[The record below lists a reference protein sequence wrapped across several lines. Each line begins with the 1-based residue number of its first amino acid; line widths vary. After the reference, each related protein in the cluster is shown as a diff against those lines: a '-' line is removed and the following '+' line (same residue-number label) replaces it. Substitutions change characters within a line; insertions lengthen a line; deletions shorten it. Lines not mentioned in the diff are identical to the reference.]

1 MANPVAAAPPP
12 ELAPLSSMPVKHR
25 RYLRHYIIDKRLQL
39 RYIAIVSLLSAAIS
53 TLLGWLIWSQRAQ
66 ASQTIRNSLLQAG
79 DFVGPSQQAEIL
91 QHLAGSDTTV
101 LVRMGLVCGALII
114 VLSAVLLVMTH
125 KVAGPLYVIGNYF
138 DKLANG
144 RLPLVHNLRRG
155 DEFKTFHKKF
165 KDMCNALRVRAE
177 EDSEIYGLFLAECG
191 QAKVDES
198 GALGHGLEEMRK
210 SKREKEDSLLG

>member
-1 MANPVAAAPPP
+1 MAKRNHPPRK
-12 ELAPLSSMPVKHR
+12 LSN
-25 RYLRHYIIDKRLQL
+25 YLLNKSLQL
-39 RYIAIVSLLSAAIS
+39 RYVAFVTVMSAVISGALGYLIWRQEADASNYVLQAFDAFTKDAELRGAIS
-53 TLLGWLIWSQRAQ
+53 DRLQSGDDRLILEMA
-66 ASQTIRNSLLQAG
+66 AAG
-79 DFVGPSQQAEIL
+79 L
-91 QHLAGSDTTV
+91 
-101 LVRMGLVCGALII
+101 GLVV
-114 VLSAVLLVMTH
+114 VLFLYLVVMTH

-177 EDSEIYGLFLAECG
+177 EDSEIYGLFLAQCA

>member
-1 MANPVAAAPPP
+1 MGNPVAAAPPP
-12 ELAPLSSMPVKHR
+12 EAAPLSPLPAKHR

-79 DFVGPSQQAEIL
+79 DFIGPTQQAEIL
-91 QHLAGSDTTV
+91 QHLTGSDTTV

-138 DKLANG
+138 DKLASG

-177 EDSEIYGLFLAECG
+177 EDAEIYGLFLAACA

-198 GALGHGLEEMRK
+198 GALGHGLEEMRR
-210 SKREKEDSLLG
+210 SKKEKEESLLG